1 MQYMLA
7 ALVFTIPALLFFFQ
21 TFIACCL
28 FEPLGLMVMNLYRY
42 FWLIPKYI
50 GQDNMMESAAGWVD
64 IGECFGV
71 QRKDYEPIRTWFC
84 GG

>member
-1 MQYMLA
+1 M
-7 ALVFTIPALLFFFQ
+7 FFFQ

-42 FWLIPKYI
+42 LWLIPKYI

-64 IGECFGV
+64 SGDVLESKEKIMNLSEHGFAGV
-71 QRKDYEPIRTWFC
+71 KGWF
-84 GG
+84 